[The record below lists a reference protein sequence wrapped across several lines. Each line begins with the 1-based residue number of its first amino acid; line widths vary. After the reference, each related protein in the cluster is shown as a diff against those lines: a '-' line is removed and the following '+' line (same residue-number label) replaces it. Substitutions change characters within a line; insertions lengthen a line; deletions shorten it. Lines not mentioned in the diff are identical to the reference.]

1 MSQEHVNTEETP
13 QTEAQKTYLLSTI
26 SYTDKGDYDK
36 FLENLTPEHALIVL
50 ISAANHGQ
58 LKGAY
63 NLDEAELIAK
73 AIRTITP
80 SAAKPEESTT
90 VNDQPETAAPT
101 KAKASAK
108 KPK

>member
-1 MSQEHVNTEETP
+1 MSQEQVNTEETV
-13 QTEAQKTYLLSTI
+13 QQEAPKTYLLSTI
-26 SYTDKGDYDK
+26 SYTDKADYNK
-36 FLENLTPEHALIVL
+36 FLENLSPEHALIVL

-80 SAAKPEESTT
+80 SSAQEET
-90 VNDQPETAAPT
+90 PAEEPAPT
-101 KAKASAK
+101 KAKTSAK

>member
-1 MSQEHVNTEETP
+1 MSQEQVNTEETP
-13 QTEAQKTYLLSTI
+13 QSEVQKTYLLSTI
-26 SYTDKGDYDK
+26 SYTDKADYDK
-36 FLENLTPEHALIVL
+36 FLNNLTPEHALIVL

-80 SAAKPEESTT
+80 SASQEEKPTEE
-90 VNDQPETAAPT
+90 PAPT
-101 KAKASAK
+101 KAKTSTK

>member
-1 MSQEHVNTEETP
+1 MSQEQVTTEETP
-13 QTEAQKTYLLSTI
+13 QAEVQKTYLLSTI
-26 SYTDKGDYDK
+26 SYTDKADYDK
-36 FLENLTPEHALIVL
+36 FLENLSTEHAIIVL

-73 AIRTITP
+73 AIRKITP
-80 SAAKPEESTT
+80 AASAQVPEPVE
-90 VNDQPETAAPT
+90 EAPK
-101 KAKASAK
+101 KAKTSTK

>member
-1 MSQEHVNTEETP
+1 MSQEQVNTEETP
-13 QTEAQKTYLLSTI
+13 QSEVQKTYLLSTI
-26 SYTDKGDYDK
+26 SYTDKADYDK
-36 FLENLTPEHALIVL
+36 FLTNLTPEHALIVL

-80 SAAKPEESTT
+80 SAAQEE
-90 VNDQPETAAPT
+90 QPTEEPAPT
-101 KAKASAK
+101 KAKTSTK

>member
-1 MSQEHVNTEETP
+1 MSQEQVNTEETP
-13 QTEAQKTYLLSTI
+13 QAEVQKTYLLSTI
-26 SYTDKGDYDK
+26 SYTDKADYDK
-36 FLENLTPEHALIVL
+36 FLNNLTPEHALIVL

-80 SAAKPEESTT
+80 SAAQEE
-90 VNDQPETAAPT
+90 QPTEEPAPT

>member
-1 MSQEHVNTEETP
+1 MSQEQLNAE
-13 QTEAQKTYLLSTI
+13 QTSQPEVQKTYLLSTI
-26 SYTDKGDYDK
+26 SYSDKADYDK

-58 LKGAY
+58 IKGAY

-73 AIRTITP
+73 AIRRLTP
-80 SAAKPEESTT
+80 SAPDQSESTE
-90 VNDQPETAAPT
+90 QEAPKKSKT
-101 KAKASAK
+101 SAK

>member
-1 MSQEHVNTEETP
+1 M
-13 QTEAQKTYLLSTI
+13 STI
-26 SYTDKGDYDK
+26 SYTDKADYDK
-36 FLENLTPEHALIVL
+36 FLNNLTPEHALIVL

-80 SAAKPEESTT
+80 NSAQEET
-90 VNDQPETAAPT
+90 PAEEAAPK

-108 KPK
+108 NPK

>member
-1 MSQEHVNTEETP
+1 MSQEQVNTEEAP
-13 QTEAQKTYLLSTI
+13 QSEIPKTYLLSTI
-26 SYTDKGDYDK
+26 SYTDKADYDK
-36 FLENLTPEHALIVL
+36 FLNNLSPEHALIVL

-80 SAAKPEESTT
+80 TPAPSEE
-90 VNDQPETAAPT
+90 PATAPAPK

-108 KPK
+108 NPK

>member
-1 MSQEHVNTEETP
+1 MSQDQVNTEETP
-13 QTEAQKTYLLSTI
+13 QQEIPKTYLLSTI
-26 SYTDKGDYDK
+26 SYTDKADYDK
-36 FLENLTPEHALIVL
+36 FLNNLSPEHALIVL

-80 SAAKPEESTT
+80 TPASSEE
-90 VNDQPETAAPT
+90 PATAPAPK
-101 KAKASAK
+101 KAKATAK
-108 KPK
+108 NPK

>member
-1 MSQEHVNTEETP
+1 MSQDQVNTEESP
-13 QTEAQKTYLLSTI
+13 QLEPQKTYLLSTI
-26 SYTDKGDYDK
+26 SYTDKADYDK
-36 FLENLTPEHALIVL
+36 FLTNLSPEHALIVL

-73 AIRTITP
+73 SIRTLTP
-80 SAAKPEESTT
+80 SAAPSEEPA
-90 VNDQPETAAPT
+90 VAPAPK

-108 KPK
+108 NPK

>member
-1 MSQEHVNTEETP
+1 MSQEQVNTEETVQQETP
-13 QTEAQKTYLLSTI
+13 KTYLLSTI
-26 SYTDKGDYDK
+26 SYTDKADYDK
-36 FLENLTPEHALIVL
+36 FLENLSPEHALIVL

-73 AIRTITP
+73 AIRRITP
-80 SAAKPEESTT
+80 
-90 VNDQPETAAPT
+90 TAAQEETTADAAAPK
-101 KAKASAK
+101 KAKASVK

>member
-1 MSQEHVNTEETP
+1 MSQEQVNTEENVQQEIP
-13 QTEAQKTYLLSTI
+13 KTYLLSTI
-26 SYTDKGDYDK
+26 SYTDKADYDK
-36 FLENLTPEHALIVL
+36 FLENLSPEHALIVL

-73 AIRTITP
+73 AIRKITP
-80 SAAKPEESTT
+80 SSAQNEPQTEE
-90 VNDQPETAAPT
+90 EAPK
-101 KAKASAK
+101 KAKSTAK

>member
-1 MSQEHVNTEETP
+1 MSQEQVNTEETP
-13 QTEAQKTYLLSTI
+13 QSEIQKTYLLSTI
-26 SYTDKGDYDK
+26 SYTDKADYDK
-36 FLENLTPEHALIVL
+36 FLNNLSPEHALIVL

-80 SAAKPEESTT
+80 TPAPSEE
-90 VNDQPETAAPT
+90 PATAPAPK
-101 KAKASAK
+101 KAKATAK
-108 KPK
+108 NSK

>member
-1 MSQEHVNTEETP
+1 MSQEQVNTEETV
-13 QTEAQKTYLLSTI
+13 QQEAPKTYLLSTI
-26 SYTDKGDYDK
+26 SYTDKADYNK
-36 FLENLTPEHALIVL
+36 FLENLSPEHALIVL

-80 SAAKPEESTT
+80 GSAQEET
-90 VNDQPETAAPT
+90 PAEEPAPT
-101 KAKASAK
+101 KAKTSAK

>member
-1 MSQEHVNTEETP
+1 MSQEQVNTEQATQPEL
-13 QTEAQKTYLLSTI
+13 QKTYLLSTI
-26 SYTDKGDYDK
+26 SYTDKADYDK

-73 AIRTITP
+73 AIRKITP
-80 SAAKPEESTT
+80 SAAQSETNAEE
-90 VNDQPETAAPT
+90 PAPT
-101 KAKASAK
+101 KAKSTAK

>member
-1 MSQEHVNTEETP
+1 MSKEQVNTEETV
-13 QTEAQKTYLLSTI
+13 QQEAPKTYLLSTI
-26 SYTDKGDYDK
+26 SYTDKADYNK
-36 FLENLTPEHALIVL
+36 FLENLSPEHALIVL

-80 SAAKPEESTT
+80 NSAQEET
-90 VNDQPETAAPT
+90 PAEEAAPK
-101 KAKASAK
+101 KARASAK
-108 KPK
+108 NPK

>member
-1 MSQEHVNTEETP
+1 M
-13 QTEAQKTYLLSTI
+13 STI
-26 SYTDKGDYDK
+26 SYTDKADYNK
-36 FLENLTPEHALIVL
+36 FLENLSPEHALIVL

-80 SAAKPEESTT
+80 SSAQEET
-90 VNDQPETAAPT
+90 PAEEPAPT
-101 KAKASAK
+101 KAKTSAK